1 MSRARATCSTASDA
15 SWSLQPSFHG
25 GPLVLAQP
33 FPLGSLKWLIPPALA
48 AAPKMAMQ
56 MPVLKSNMTPGVLVL
71 VSVLV
76 PALVLWLRT
85 AR

>member
-1 MSRARATCSTASDA
+1 M
-15 SWSLQPSFHG
+15 
-25 GPLVLAQP
+25 LVQP

-48 AAPKMAMQ
+48 AAPKMTIQ
-56 MPVLKSNMTPGVLVL
+56 TPVLESNMTPGVLVL

-76 PALVLWLRT
+76 PVVSVLMPALVLWLRT